1 MAPKPNI
8 KKRAAVIK
16 AKLAD
21 PDASMATIAERVGL
35 AKASVWEA
43 IADARARGLLPTD
56 DETADFFMRG
66 AVEESAKALKRS
78 LAIHAE
84 DLELAQKDVE
94 IVSASR
100 VDGAPMETLEH
111 AVRSTRRNL
120 ANELA
125 AVANRAVRIREVVLG
140 PAAPKD
146 QSAGATFNAPVQ
158 IVFNRS
164 DKRPM
169 APIARETPQGTT
181 QDA

>member
-1 MAPKPNI
+1 MAPKPNL

-16 AKLAD
+16 AKLEN
-21 PDASMATIAERVGL
+21 PDASMENIGERVGL
-35 AKASVWEA
+35 AKSAVWDA
-43 IADARARGLLPTD
+43 IQDARARGLLPTD

-84 DLELAQKDVE
+84 DLELAEKDVA

-100 VDGAPMETLEH
+100 PDGLPMLDNERN
-111 AVRSTRRNL
+111 ARSHRRNL
-120 ANELA
+120 ANDLA

-146 QSAGATFNAPVQ
+146 PSAGAVFNAPVQ